1 MAAGDRSAV
10 FRAIGDFSRLVRD
23 AKRAKTEMQ
32 GLGEESER
40 TAKGLDR
47 TGDSADKTSAK
58 TSRLAGTINSLS
70 KALQGP
76 QKAMDRVKG
85 SKFGEFLQGLS
96 KHGEKLSGH
105 LGTLRNKLVVFAGMA
120 TAATAAIGPVAG
132 LVGAVASLS
141 GVAGVVPGVMLAMG
155 AASAV
160 MKVAFL
166 GVDDVMKSLG
176 GTAEEFDAA
185 IKDLPPS
192 MQQVARA
199 ARGLLP
205 GLKDIRTTI
214 QSKFWDG
221 LAAPMEKLANQYF
234 PIARYQGG
242 KLAETFNAMA
252 KELAGFLSKSATI
265 EDVDGALSNVN
276 KGWAA
281 MVAAVQPL
289 AQVLTDVLTVAS
301 EFLPEMGKGV
311 AGLAQKFADWIRV
324 ARESGKL
331 KDWIQ
336 GGLDALKQ
344 LGEIL
349 GNVGRIIKAVFTA
362 GKEVGG
368 GFLTVLAKIT
378 DKAADF
384 LESAEGKTA
393 LKTLFESIGKAVDV
407 VLPVVKALAK
417 ALVGILPILVEMGQ
431 HLGPGLTDLI
441 NGLSKAIQGAKPFF
455 IALADAVSD
464 LFSAVGNAGPLLQ
477 AVVEG
482 LVWAAAPLGVLADV
496 IRFIA
501 AAFDALPQPLKD
513 ASGLIIG
520 IGLVALTSAGL
531 LGKLATAAVGMAA
544 TVGKGLSVLGK
555 IPGLGGTV
563 GKAGAK
569 LQGKGAAAAGVGAD
583 ALAGAVGGADKAGK
597 SAASRFVSAL
607 GRGIKAG
614 GKGVATLVTGL
625 FSGLGSV
632 AGKSAGGIAKAFA
645 WAKPGLAA
653 VISGIGGALGAL
665 GTGLKALG
673 AALLANPIIL
683 IVTAIA
689 AIALLIIL
697 NWDRVKAWLIAFWE
711 FLQWLF
717 PIIGAFFVSVWT
729 AISEFFVGIWNTV
742 VNAIV
747 AGLTWVANLW
757 TTVWTAVRDFFVMIW
772 NAIVAAAT
780 ASWNWILA
788 VATSVWNAITG
799 AIGIAV
805 NAVKAVI
812 DAGLSGIKSAWDAA
826 WRWVSDLVTGVWNG
840 ITGFVSGAV
849 GVVKDVIG
857 GLVDFFKWCWDRI
870 QEFVGWIGDAVS
882 GVGDVVGNV
891 GHALN
896 PANWFGKGGLVGG
909 RGNQDSEHV
918 MATPGE
924 YVVPKKV
931 VPQWLPFLRAINPY
945 DHGSLMDVSG
955 VLANVAPAAPE
966 FAGAATI
973 APAAADGGGGAGTT
987 VNVYMDVQNPL
998 PEKASVSA
1006 SKRVGQAARIGV
1018 ATAIGGA
1025 V

>member
-1 MAAGDRSAV
+1 MAAGDRTAV

-23 AKRAKTEMQ
+23 AKRAKTEMR

-58 TSRLAGTINSLS
+58 TSRLAGTMNSLS

-96 KHGEKLSGH
+96 QHGEKLSGH

-132 LVGAVASLS
+132 LVGAVVSLS
-141 GVAGVVPGVMLAMG
+141 GVTGVVPGAMLAMG

-160 MKVAFL
+160 LKVAFM
-166 GVDDVMKSLG
+166 GVSDVMKSLG

-221 LAAPMEKLANQYF
+221 LAAPMEKLANSYF

-252 KELAGFLSKSATI
+252 KELAGFLTKSSTVK
-265 EDVDGALSNVN
+265 DVDGILTNVN
-276 KGWAA
+276 KAWRE
-281 MVAAVQPL
+281 MVAAVKPL
-289 AQVLTDVLTVAS
+289 AQVLTDVAAVSS
-301 EFLPEMGKGV
+301 EFLPGMGKGI
-311 AGLAQKFADWIRV
+311 AGAAQSFANFIHE

-344 LGEIL
+344 LGAVLMNI
-349 GNVGRIIKAVFTA
+349 GRIIGAVFHAGQTA
-362 GKEVGG
+362 GV
-368 GFLTVLAKIT
+368 GFLGTLKDIT
-378 DKAADF
+378 GQIADF
-384 LESAEGKTA
+384 LQSGEGQSALA
-393 LKTLFESIGKAVDV
+393 TLFESAKKAAAV
-407 VLPVVKALAK
+407 VMPIIKALAK
-417 ALVGILPILVEMGQ
+417 ALVGILPIFVEMGQ
-431 HLGPGLTDLI
+431 HLGPGVTDLI

-464 LFSAVGNAGPLLQ
+464 LFSAIGNAGPLLQ

-482 LVWAAAPLGVLADV
+482 LVWAAAPLGVLADI

-501 AAFDALPQPLKD
+501 KAFDALPQPLKD

-531 LGKLATAAVGMAA
+531 LGKLATAATGMAA

-569 LQGKGAAAAGVGAD
+569 LQGKGAAVGAE
-583 ALAGAVGGADKAGK
+583 ALAGAAGGADKAGK
-597 SAASRFVSAL
+597 STAAKFMSAL
-607 GRGIKAG
+607 GRGIAG
-614 GKGVATLVTGL
+614 GAKYVGGAMKGMFT
-625 FSGLGSV
+625 SLGSM
-632 AGKSAGGIAKAFA
+632 AGTAATGIAAAFQ

-653 VISGIGGALGAL
+653 IISGIGGAIGAL

-683 IVTAIA
+683 IITAIA
-689 AIALLIIL
+689 AVALLIIL
-697 NWDRVKAWLIAFWE
+697 NWDTVKVWLTNFWIW
-711 FLQWLF
+711 LQWLF
-717 PIIGAFFVSVWT
+717 GVIGEFFTAVWT
-729 AISEFFVGIWNTV
+729 AISTFFVGIWQAI
-742 VNAIV
+742 VNAIT
-747 AGLTWVANLW
+747 AGLTWVQTLW
-757 TTVWTAVRDFFVMIW
+757 TTVWTAVRDFFVGIW
-772 NAIVAAAT
+772 NTVAAAAT
-780 ASWNWILA
+780 AVWNAILA
-788 VATSVWNAITG
+788 VATTVWNAITG
-799 AIGIAV
+799 AIGTAV
-805 NAVKAVI
+805 NAVKSVI
-812 DAGLSGIKSAWDAA
+812 DGGLSGIKSAWDAA
-826 WRWVSDLVTGVWNG
+826 WKWVSDLVTGVWGG
-840 ITGFVSGAV
+840 ITSVVSGAV
-849 GVVKDVIG
+849 DTVKGVIG
-857 GLVDFFKWCWDRI
+857 GLVDFFKWCWDQI
-870 QEFVGWIGDAVS
+870 KKFVGMIGDAVS
-882 GVGDVVGNV
+882 SVGGFLGDV
-891 GHALN
+891 GHAIN

-931 VPQWLPFLRAINPY
+931 VPKWLPFLRAINPY
-945 DHGSLMDVSG
+945 DHGALMDVSG

-966 FAGAATI
+966 FVGAATF

>member
-1 MAAGDRSAV
+1 MAAGDRTAV

-23 AKRAKTEMQ
+23 AKRAKTEMR
-32 GLGEESER
+32 GLGDESER

-47 TGDSADKTSAK
+47 TGDSTDKTDAK
-58 TSRLAGTINSLS
+58 MSRFARTMGGLS

-96 KHGEKLSGH
+96 QHGEKLSGH

-141 GVAGVVPGVMLAMG
+141 GVAGVVPGAMLAMG

-160 MKVAFL
+160 LKVAFL

-221 LAAPMEKLANQYF
+221 LAAPMEKLANSYF

-252 KELAGFLSKSATI
+252 KELAGFLSKSSTVN
-265 EDVDGALSNVN
+265 DLDGALTNVN
-276 KGWAA
+276 TGWRA

-289 AQVLTDVLTVAS
+289 AGVFTDLVAVSS
-301 EFLPEMGKGV
+301 EFLPKLGKGI
-311 AGLAQKFADWIRV
+311 AGAAQGFADFIHG

-331 KDWIQ
+331 KEWIQ

-344 LGEIL
+344 LGAVL
-349 GNVGRIIKAVFTA
+349 VNVGRIIGAVFRA
-362 GKEVGG
+362 GQDVGG
-368 GFLTVLAKIT
+368 GFLGTLQKIT
-378 DKAADF
+378 DKMADF
-384 LESAEGKTA
+384 LESAQGQSA
-393 LKTLFESIGKAVDV
+393 LRTLFDSVGKAVDAV
-407 VLPVVKALAK
+407 MPVVKALAK
-417 ALVGILPILVEMGQ
+417 ALVGILPILVTMGE
-431 HLGPGLTDLI
+431 HLGPGVTDLI

-455 IALADAVSD
+455 IALADSVSD
-464 LFSAVGNAGPLLQ
+464 LFSAIGNAGPLLQ

-482 LVWAAAPLGVLADV
+482 LVWAATPLGVLADV

-501 AAFDALPQPLKD
+501 KAFDALPQPLKD

-531 LGKLATAAVGMAA
+531 LGKLASAVTGMAA
-544 TVGKGLSVLGK
+544 TVGKGLGVLGK
-555 IPGLGGTV
+555 IPGLGVV
-563 GKAGAK
+563 GKAGDK
-569 LQGKGAAAAGVGAD
+569 LQGKGAQAASVGAEALGGAAGGAD
-583 ALAGAVGGADKAGK
+583 AAGK
-597 SAASRFVSAL
+597 STAAKFMSAL
-607 GRGIKAG
+607 GRGIAG
-614 GKGVATLVTGL
+614 GAKYVGGAMKGL
-625 FSGLGSV
+625 FTNLGSM
-632 AGKSAGGIAKAFA
+632 AGTAATGIAAAFQ

-653 VISGIGGALGAL
+653 VISGIGSAIGVL

-673 AALLANPIIL
+673 AALIANPIIL

-689 AIALLIIL
+689 AVALLIIL
-697 NWDRVKAWLIAFWE
+697 NWDTVKVWLAAFWE
-711 FLQWLF
+711 WLQWLF
-717 PIIGAFFVSVWT
+717 GVIWAFVVQVWG
-729 AISEFFVGIWNTV
+729 AISNFFVGVWAGIVNIFTTSLNWIVNLWNTV
-742 VNAIV
+742 WGAIS
-747 AGLTWVANLW
+747 
-757 TTVWTAVRDFFVMIW
+757 DFFVMIW
-772 NAIVAAAT
+772 GAITGAASAAWNGILSVAST
-780 ASWNWILA
+780 
-788 VATSVWNAITG
+788 VWNAITG
-799 AIGIAV
+799 AISAAI
-805 NAVKAVI
+805 NAVSNVI
-812 DAGLSGIKSAWDAA
+812 SGALGGIKSAWDAA
-826 WRWVSDLVTGVWNG
+826 WGWVSDLVTGVWNG
-840 ITGFVSGAV
+840 ITSVVSGAV
-849 GVVKDVIG
+849 GVVKDIIG

-870 QEFVGWIGDAVS
+870 QEFIGWIGDAVS
-882 GVGDVVGNV
+882 GVGDVIGNV

-896 PANWFGKGGLVGG
+896 PANWFAKGGLVGG
-909 RGNQDSEHV
+909 RGNEDSEHI

-931 VPQWLPFLRAINPY
+931 VPKWLPLLRAINPY

-955 VLANVAPAAPE
+955 VLANVAPTAPQ
-966 FAGAATI
+966 FAGAAAF
-973 APAAADGGGGAGTT
+973 APSAADGGGHGGTT
-987 VNVYMDVQNPL
+987 VVVNMDVKNPL

-1025 V
+1025 A